1 MLGEPMMD
9 PVRRGIT
16 SATSVMER
24 SAGVMMMGSAVAEA
38 VDVAAEVQ
46 EVIVEAEVVEDPE
59 AVEASVS
66 LIASPE
72 TRELA
77 SSPRRRGA
85 AAAKAT
91 GATSRTM

>member
-1 MLGEPMMD
+1 M
-9 PVRRGIT
+9 
-16 SATSVMER
+16 
-24 SAGVMMMGSAVAEA
+24 
-38 VDVAAEVQ
+38 
-46 EVIVEAEVVEDPE
+46 VIVKAEVVEDPE
-59 AVEASVS
+59 VAEASVS